1 MQHKRLLGIVRF
13 FDPVKGFGFIDTNG
27 YGIDPPSSQSA
38 SEHIELFFSYR
49 DVGYSSVMAGQWV
62 SFVYI
67 KNEGHKRDRA
77 RSIKDVTY
85 SEDDFILAL
94 QYKGPYSSIPSPVR
108 RNEIIVKN
116 VVDSFTDVLF
126 FTWSHHLDYTSVT
139 YLSNVVRHLDENGM
153 DALRDVLSSF
163 YNSEIN
169 DSDSG
174 RRETIDYLLDNI
186 PKDCFD
192 LLFKPGCGHLSPELR
207 ILAFT
212 KQRNTALLL
221 DECMIRWWN
230 DSNLWWYYS
239 YGRDTNSFYTLID
252 NSGSIPKEIG
262 DYIAKS
268 EESSDLLLLWGFVMA
283 QVPEC
288 FFRIKDR
295 SVCYSSSLLVDNY
308 YLKRFLRLAKVIPE
322 ETLETT
328 FKTAGLD
335 RISFVYNT
343 FIQDGCT
350 DYFPSSLMIQAYA
363 TITIQSENE
372 TCVRIQRGGHF
383 TWGEGWDPHYVW
395 ETYLVR
401 QCNSR
406 IYVKDS
412 FVPLIRDSRREL
424 GEKIKH
430 ALIRCLNSD
439 NSRMV
444 FVHSIQG
451 KEFLI
456 CTLIQDSINRDY
468 KNLWSISFES
478 RKLLKC
484 EDD

>member
-1 MQHKRLLGIVRF
+1 
-13 FDPVKGFGFIDTNG
+13 
-27 YGIDPPSSQSA
+27 
-38 SEHIELFFSYR
+38 
-49 DVGYSSVMAGQWV
+49 
-62 SFVYI
+62 
-67 KNEGHKRDRA
+67 
-77 RSIKDVTY
+77 
-85 SEDDFILAL
+85 
-94 QYKGPYSSIPSPVR
+94 
-108 RNEIIVKN
+108 
-116 VVDSFTDVLF
+116 
-126 FTWSHHLDYTSVT
+126 
-139 YLSNVVRHLDENGM
+139 
-153 DALRDVLSSF
+153 
-163 YNSEIN
+163 
-169 DSDSG
+169 
-174 RRETIDYLLDNI
+174 
-186 PKDCFD
+186 
-192 LLFKPGCGHLSPELR
+192 
-207 ILAFT
+207 
-212 KQRNTALLL
+212 
-221 DECMIRWWN
+221 
-230 DSNLWWYYS
+230 
-239 YGRDTNSFYTLID
+239 
-252 NSGSIPKEIG
+252 
-262 DYIAKS
+262 
-268 EESSDLLLLWGFVMA
+268 MA

-372 TCVRIQRGGHF
+372 TCVRIQRGGGF